1 MRSSSL
7 SALALGLVLPAVTLS
22 TAFAQEAGDPGVS
35 LGTIWLSGG
44 LSPIEE
50 ARYGRAFSVITAEE
64 IKERGITSVQDALRA
79 IPGVSVNGSGRSFT
93 QIRIRG
99 GEGNHTMILVDGV
112 PAAGGSDEYGLSG
125 FDTADIERIEVLRG
139 PQSVYFGSNASSGV
153 INIITRRANG
163 PGYGGQLE
171 AGNGHYA
178 NAWASVGNE
187 RGGLRLSYTDSK
199 DKGVDESGDDGERDF
214 IDRQTLR
221 LNGNWQA
228 TDQLSFTLGLSASR
242 EHYAYDRQDYSA
254 TDAPTSVV
262 DDDTLFAWKREQTLS
277 LGARFEGAAGRVV
290 HELNLSQTVNKS
302 RRDQS
307 NPWGKGTTDVLRYRA
322 MIGLDGQASSA
333 DHLLNVLL
341 ERREDDHSS
350 APDYRR
356 DRSSLALEYRGTLE
370 NGLSLQAGLR
380 YDDNT
385 MFRDFTGW
393 NLAASYPV
401 NDQIRLHGSIGRA
414 SVDPSYYEL
423 FADDTYTA
431 GNPGLKPEENRGIDL
446 GVEFTSADGRGRV
459 DVTAFYEV
467 LFDEITYGYGIAPD
481 GSGRAS
487 YFNQDGKSRRKGVE
501 ISGSWEA
508 SDQLSFGVTYTWL
521 RATNPDDSVEVRRP
535 KHELGLQATWR
546 TRDDRF
552 SVTGD
557 LRHVAGNYDTQYWG
571 SYAVAEIPNYTVFNL
586 AARYAISDQVD
597 LTARVLNVFDKDYSD
612 VWGYRAQ
619 DRAVWLG
626 VKASF

>member
-7 SALALGLVLPAVTLS
+7 SVLALSLVLPSVSL
-22 TAFAQEAGDPGVS
+22 AQESVD
-35 LGTIWLSGG
+35 LGTIWLQGG
-44 LSPIEE
+44 FSPIEQ
-50 ARYGRAFSVITAEE
+50 ARYGRAFSVITADE
-64 IKERGITSVQDALRA
+64 IEARGITSVQDALRA
-79 IPGVSVNGSGRSFT
+79 IPGVAVNGSGRSFT

-99 GEGNHTMILVDGV
+99 GEGNHTLILVDGV
-112 PAAGGSDEYGLSG
+112 PAAGGADEYGLSG
-125 FDTADIERIEVLRG
+125 FDAADIERIEVLRG

-153 INIITRRANG
+153 INIITKRAAG
-163 PGYGGQLE
+163 PGYGGKLE
-171 AGNGHYA
+171 AGNGHFA
-178 NAWASVGNE
+178 NAWFSVGNE
-187 RGGLRLSYTDSK
+187 RGGVRLSWTDSK

-228 TDQLSFTLGLSASR
+228 SEQLSFTLGLTGIR
-242 EHYAYDRQDYSA
+242 EHYAYDATPWTATSAAGYVQD
-254 TDAPTSVV
+254 DPN
-262 DDDTLFAWKREQTLS
+262 LFAWKREQVFS
-277 LGARFEGAAGRVV
+277 LGARFEGADGRVV

-302 RRDQS
+302 RRAQTA
-307 NPWGKGTTDVLRYRA
+307 PWGKGTTEVLRYRA
-322 MIGLDGQASSA
+322 MIGLDGQATTA
-333 DHLLNVLL
+333 DHLLNVLV

-350 APDYRR
+350 APAYQR
-356 DRSSLALEYRGTLE
+356 DRTSAALEYRGTLE

-385 MFRDFTGW
+385 MFEDFTGW

-401 NDQIRLHGSIGRA
+401 HDQVRLHGSIGRA
-414 SVDPSYYEL
+414 SVDPSYGEL
-423 FADDTYTA
+423 FSDSIYVL

-467 LFDEITYGYGIAPD
+467 LYDEITYAAGISPPLLPGGAPRGGY
-481 GSGRAS
+481 
-487 YFNQDGKSRRKGVE
+487 YNQDGKSRRKGVE
-501 ISGSWEA
+501 VSGTWEA
-508 SDQLSFGVTYTWL
+508 SEQLSFGVNYTWL
-521 RATNPDDSVEVRRP
+521 RATNPDGSVEVRRP
-535 KHELGLQATWR
+535 KHELAVQATWR

-557 LRHVAGNYDTQYWG
+557 IRRVAGNYDDQWWTGG
-571 SYAVAEIPNYTVFNL
+571 STGQKLPDYTVVNL
-586 AARYAISDQVD
+586 SARYRLTDQVD
-597 LTARVLNVFDKDYSD
+597 LTARVLNVFDENYSD

-626 VKASF
+626 VKANF